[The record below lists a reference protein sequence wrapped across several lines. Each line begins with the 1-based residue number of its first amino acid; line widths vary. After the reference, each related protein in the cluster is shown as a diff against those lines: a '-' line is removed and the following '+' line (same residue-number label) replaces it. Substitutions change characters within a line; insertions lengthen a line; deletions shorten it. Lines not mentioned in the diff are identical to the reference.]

1 MAPYLSSLCKNL
13 YASCGDCHLWAD
25 VYRPKK
31 VPVHWSCKLE
41 VSIPVGW
48 CPLPYQLLN
57 LVDITCGANDQER
70 TSVVTSSITLVYLPV
85 DDPLKFFK
93 IFTLIIFSLF
103 SHKKL
108 FRDKTPP
115 KVEQEKKFFFFLFFF
130 LRKISPELTT
140 ANPPLFAEEDCP

>member
-31 VPVHWSCKLE
+31 VHWSCKLE

-57 LVDITCGANDQER
+57 LVDITCGANDEER
-70 TSVVTSSITLVYLPV
+70 TSVVTSAITLVYLPV
-85 DDPLKFFK
+85 DDR
-93 IFTLIIFSLF
+93 SLRAGRAPRDSLVLYPHLRMGNLRSGQGKWVSK
-103 SHKKL
+103 SHL
-108 FRDKTPP
+108 
-115 KVEQEKKFFFFLFFF
+115 VH
-130 LRKISPELTT
+130 
-140 ANPPLFAEEDCP
+140 